1 MLVYSNSPMAESR
14 DALLD
19 VWKVYD
25 AHQDRVHQEVLAAAL
40 SHPEFGR
47 VAQRAPVAQLAHRI
61 SSFRELLGRGV
72 LEGDFGP
79 WLRHVREQGS
89 ACARLGVTL
98 AAWRDLARVPQR
110 ALAPDLVRAY
120 GASPE
125 QLARAM
131 LAMGELIE
139 SALTA
144 VGEEHA
150 ATIEREQSRLFVEA
164 VKDYAIFM
172 LDPRGRVTTWNAGAR
187 ALKGYEAHEI
197 VGTHLSVFYPAEVRA
212 TGKPQ
217 QVLDAAAAQG
227 RVEDEGW
234 RIRKDGSR
242 FWANAVITALR
253 DGGGQLV
260 GFAKVTR
267 DLTERNVA
275 EEALRRNEGIVVG
288 LANHTSLIAKDGTER
303 PIADSAAPI
312 RNGAGELTG
321 VVLVF
326 RDTAEERE
334 AERRLR
340 EANAFVDSV
349 LENLPNM
356 VFVKEAGE
364 LRFKRFN
371 RAGEE
376 LLGTPREQL
385 IGKND
390 FDFFPKSQAEFFQAK
405 DREVLQGKAVV
416 DIPEEP
422 IETPRGQRWLH
433 TKKVPLLDEEGRP
446 THLLGISED
455 ITDRKEM
462 ADGLRRAHDELERRV
477 AKRTADLLKAN
488 EELQREVRERKDTEA
503 ALRKS
508 EEQLRQ
514 SQKMEATGRLA
525 GGIAHDFNNLLSVIL
540 RYSAMLISD
549 LPPDSQVRAD
559 VEEIRRAGERAA
571 KLTRQLLAFSR
582 QQVLAPAIV
591 DLNEIITGMD
601 KMLGRIIGEDVE
613 LRIVPAARLG
623 KTRVDPGQI
632 EQVIM
637 NLVVNAR
644 EAMPR
649 GGTVSIETADVD
661 LGSDYAAEHP
671 GVTAGPHVVLA
682 VTDTGT
688 GMDNATQA
696 RIFEPFFT
704 TKETGTGLG
713 LSTTFGIV
721 KQSGGHLWVY
731 SEPGRGSTFKVYL
744 PRSTGDGVAAK
755 AAGPAPVDRGSETI
769 LLVEDEEQV
778 RAITRSILTRN
789 GYQVLEA
796 KGPADALTLCE
807 RFAGTI
813 HLLLTDLVMPK
824 MSGRELAEKLSP
836 QRRGM
841 RVLFMSGYTH
851 DTVVHHGVLE
861 ASIAFQYAVVDDGV
875 VR

>member
-1 MLVYSNSPMAESR
+1 MLVYSKSPMAESR
-14 DALLD
+14 DAVLD

-227 RVEDEGW
+227 REET
-234 RIRKDGSR
+234 RQP
-242 FWANAVITALR
+242 AVNPIERVLR
-253 DGGGQLV
+253 
-260 GFAKVTR
+260 
-267 DLTERNVA
+267 
-275 EEALRRNEGIVVG
+275 EGIVVG

-303 PIADSAAPI
+303 SIADSAAPI

-340 EANAFVDSV
+340 EANAFVDSI

-540 RYSAMLISD
+540 SYSAMLLSD

-582 QQVLAPAIV
+582 QQVLAP
-591 DLNEIITGMD
+591 
-601 KMLGRIIGEDVE
+601 
-613 LRIVPAARLG
+613 
-623 KTRVDPGQI
+623 
-632 EQVIM
+632 
-637 NLVVNAR
+637 
-644 EAMPR
+644 
-649 GGTVSIETADVD
+649 
-661 LGSDYAAEHP
+661 
-671 GVTAGPHVVLA
+671 
-682 VTDTGT
+682 
-688 GMDNATQA
+688 
-696 RIFEPFFT
+696 
-704 TKETGTGLG
+704 
-713 LSTTFGIV
+713 
-721 KQSGGHLWVY
+721 
-731 SEPGRGSTFKVYL
+731 
-744 PRSTGDGVAAK
+744 
-755 AAGPAPVDRGSETI
+755 
-769 LLVEDEEQV
+769 
-778 RAITRSILTRN
+778 
-789 GYQVLEA
+789 
-796 KGPADALTLCE
+796 
-807 RFAGTI
+807 
-813 HLLLTDLVMPK
+813 
-824 MSGRELAEKLSP
+824 
-836 QRRGM
+836 
-841 RVLFMSGYTH
+841 
-851 DTVVHHGVLE
+851 
-861 ASIAFQYAVVDDGV
+861 
-875 VR
+875 